1 MSQILFVEYLMLPA
15 ISLLVNKLPD
25 SLITATINHVVA
37 ICLIRRNTPAFRP
50 QKPLRVDV

>member
-1 MSQILFVEYLMLPA
+1 MLPA

-37 ICLIRRNTPAFRP
+37 LSHEWKNLKNSLLLYCPNGA
-50 QKPLRVDV
+50 K